1 MSDVGRKT
9 VPYKGRLDRERP
21 VTKALEFPF
30 CTGKFFLIFFFKSE
44 LERGI
49 RDGVYTER
57 QDDRYGGRVPSKKR
71 KAKVAFLKSILSL
84 TGSQ

>member
-1 MSDVGRKT
+1 MSDVGEKT
-9 VPYKGRLDRERP
+9 VPDKGRLNRERP

-30 CTGKFFLIFFFKSE
+30 CSGIFFFSSE
-44 LERGI
+44 LERSVQ
-49 RDGVYTER
+49 DGVYTER

-71 KAKVAFLKSILSL
+71 KAKVAILKSILSL

>member
-9 VPYKGRLDRERP
+9 VPVKGRLNRERP
-21 VTKALEFPF
+21 VTKALSQERVFS
-30 CTGKFFLIFFFKSE
+30 SE
-44 LERGI
+44 LERRV

-57 QDDRYGGRVPSKKR
+57 QEDRYGGRVPSKKR
-71 KAKVAFLKSILSL
+71 KAKVAILKSILSL

>member
-9 VPYKGRLDRERP
+9 VPVKGRLNRERP
-21 VTKALEFPF
+21 VTKALSQERVFS
-30 CTGKFFLIFFFKSE
+30 SE
-44 LERGI
+44 LERRV

-71 KAKVAFLKSILSL
+71 KAKVAILKSVLSF

>member
-1 MSDVGRKT
+1 MSDVGRKI
-9 VPYKGRLDRERP
+9 VPDKGRLNRARQ

-49 RDGVYTER
+49 RDGVHTER
-57 QDDRYGGRVPSKKR
+57 QDDRYGGRVLSKKR
-71 KAKVAFLKSILSL
+71 KAKVAILKSILSL
-84 TGSQ
+84 TGRQ